1 MACDIDAFGALVL
14 AVQARVI
21 PLPPVHQ
28 LHVLGHGVHV
38 EEHLSA
44 LLAVEGLHLEVN
56 FVDVVVH
63 RLQLVGGEQAA
74 LIVTLVV

>member
-1 MACDIDAFGALVL
+1 MALNIDAFGAPVL
-14 AVQARVI
+14 ARRAWVT
-21 PLPPVHQ
+21 PLSPVHQ
-28 LHVLGHGVHV
+28 LHVLGQGVHV

-56 FVDVVVH
+56 LVDVVVH